1 MKNIFL
7 LIVLLVN
14 ATFYAQNNINIT
26 QKRCIPKKGF
36 HLKLQRVLDDSRCP
50 EGVTCIW
57 AGEVSVVVEAY
68 KDKQL
73 IEAKTM
79 TLNAKNS
86 EENAK
91 WFLNYLPNSTKMIK
105 SIDVLPYPKKDKIL
119 NSNKYYIRIINFD

>member
-7 LIVLLVN
+7 IIVLLIN
-14 ATFYAQNNINIT
+14 ATFYAQNNITIT
-26 QKRCIPKKGF
+26 QKKCIPKKGF
-36 HLKLQRVLDDSRCP
+36 HLKLQRVFDDSRCP

-68 KDKQL
+68 KDKQF

-91 WFLNYLPNSTKMIK
+91 WFLNYLPNGTKIIK
-105 SIDVLPYPKKDKIL
+105 SIAVLPYPKKDKIT
-119 NSNKYYIRIINFD
+119 NSKKKYITIGF